1 MVQRVRPGM
10 RDAFYEGGRPLLEEW
25 SRTFA
30 PAEIT
35 VRCLKTGKQVREK
48 SLVAAQIRAEDGMM
62 ERCLAAGEAARAY
75 EDVSGA
81 VVFSPL
87 REGQVACYGGARF
100 LFKALLRQMGPLLPK
115 PLVCVRVQD
124 RTTQV
129 EEIAMTDALI
139 QAGAR
144 KVLLYR
150 GSLSGALDRAAERK
164 ELRNAVVVHIEPG
177 M

>member
-1 MVQRVRPGM
+1 M
-10 RDAFYEGGRPLLEEW
+10 RDAFYEGGRPVLEDW
-25 SRTFA
+25 RRTFA
-30 PAEIT
+30 PAEIM
-35 VRCLKTGKQVREK
+35 VRCFKTGKQVREP
-48 SLVAAQIRAEDGMM
+48 SLVAAQVRAEDGVM
-62 ERCLAAGEAARAY
+62 ERCLAAGEAARTYA
-75 EDVSGA
+75 DVPGA

-87 REGQVACYGGARF
+87 REGQVACYDGARF
-100 LFKALLRQMGPLLPK
+100 LFKALLRQMGPPLPK

-129 EEIAMTDALI
+129 EEIALTDALI

-150 GSLSGALDRAAERK
+150 GPLSEALDRAAERK
-164 ELRNAVVVHIEPG
+164 ELRHALVMHIESG

>member
-129 EEIAMTDALI
+129 EEQALAEAAI
-139 QAGAR
+139 QCGAR
-144 KVLLYR
+144 KVFFYSDSLASMLDLARNR
-150 GSLSGALDRAAERK
+150 GDLQ
-164 ELRNAVVVHIEPG
+164 NAILIHIEPQD
-177 M
+177 